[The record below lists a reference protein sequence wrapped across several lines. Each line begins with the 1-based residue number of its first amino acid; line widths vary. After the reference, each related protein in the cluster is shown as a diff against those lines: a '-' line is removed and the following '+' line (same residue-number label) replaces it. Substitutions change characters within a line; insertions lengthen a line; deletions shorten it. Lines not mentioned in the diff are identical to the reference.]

1 MATVAI
7 RKVQIILLAD
17 VVPLRVVLFRIRLF
31 PTLIPDYPKKYFSE
45 SGSMKLARVCL
56 GCPETT
62 DPVEFLKWFL
72 SISNIEKILKNRIP
86 TKSPESLTVKSNGTK
101 VEINK
106 QENKY
111 ECKIDNGM
119 EIKLDVE
126 FNSLYRGP
134 GKPYEIQIQFSG

>member
-1 MATVAI
+1 
-7 RKVQIILLAD
+7 
-17 VVPLRVVLFRIRLF
+17 
-31 PTLIPDYPKKYFSE
+31 
-45 SGSMKLARVCL
+45 MKLARVCL

-106 QENKY
+106 HENKY

-119 EIKLDVE
+119 EIKFDVE

>member
-1 MATVAI
+1 
-7 RKVQIILLAD
+7 
-17 VVPLRVVLFRIRLF
+17 
-31 PTLIPDYPKKYFSE
+31 
-45 SGSMKLARVCL
+45 MKLARVCL
-56 GCPETT
+56 GCPDTT

-119 EIKLDVE
+119 EIKFDVE

-134 GKPYEIQIQFSG
+134 GKPYEIQIQFSGLFHSKSRITPKSDTAKTFFCFQIGHMLFF